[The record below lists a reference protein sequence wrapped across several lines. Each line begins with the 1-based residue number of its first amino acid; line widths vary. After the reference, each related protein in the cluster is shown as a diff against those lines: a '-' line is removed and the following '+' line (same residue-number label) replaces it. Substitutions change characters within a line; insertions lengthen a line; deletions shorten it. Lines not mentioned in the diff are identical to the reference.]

1 MKVRVKLYG
10 TLSQRLPGYVYAEGM
25 EVEIPDGAT
34 VRDLLAVLGISETEG
49 AVVIAEGR
57 ILKTDEKV
65 RHRVPVSI
73 LQAVGGG

>member
-1 MKVRVKLYG
+1 
-10 TLSQRLPGYVYAEGM
+10 VYTEGI

-34 VRDLLAVLGISETEG
+34 VRDLLAVLEISESEG
-49 AVVIAEGR
+49 AVAIAEGR
-57 ILKTDEKV
+57 ILKTDEKI